1 MELQLPK
8 PTLEGSKSLEE
19 CIYKRESVRNY
30 SNKKIRIELISQLLW
45 ATQGKKGQKR
55 TVPSA
60 GATYP
65 LEIYAIIKEE
75 GFFHYNLVK
84 HSLELIT
91 DNDISNDLVK
101 ESWNQRFIKEAFLN
115 IIICADYSRTTQR
128 YGERGVRYVHI
139 EVGHCAQNIHLE
151 AVALGLASVPIGAF
165 QDNGVKRVMNLPKN
179 IDPLYIIPIG
189 YPREGKD
196 LI

>member
-8 PTLEGSKSLEE
+8 PALVGSMSLEE
-19 CIYKRESVRNY
+19 CIYKRKSVRSY
-30 SNKKIRIELISQLLW
+30 SDKRIQIEQISQLLW
-45 ATQGKKGQKR
+45 ATQGKKGSKR

-65 LEIYAIIKEE
+65 LEIYVLIKEK
-75 GFFHYNLVK
+75 GYFHYNLVK

-91 DNDISNDLVK
+91 DNDICNDMTK
-101 ESWNQRFIKEAFLN
+101 ESWNQQFIEEAYLN

-151 AVALGLASVPIGAF
+151 AVALDLASVPIGAF
-165 QDNGVKRVMNLPKN
+165 QDSGVKRVMNLPKN
-179 IDPLYIIPIG
+179 IEPLYIIPIG
-189 YPREGKD
+189 YPR
-196 LI
+196 